1 MARESDPQHECA
13 IGVDVGGTKCA
24 AGLVRIADG
33 HILATR
39 LQPTCAERGGAA
51 VLADVIALAR
61 SLQEE
66 ATQLHVSA
74 MAIGVGVAE
83 LVGVDG
89 KVLSDATIRWLNV
102 AVAAELQAATGL
114 PVKLEADVRAAARCE
129 ACSGAGRQF
138 KSFLFVTIGTGISA
152 SLVIDRIPYAGAR
165 GLTGTFASSPGLIPA
180 QAGQLASGPPLEQF
194 AAGPAIAA
202 RYSQIRPEFHGT
214 AREVLSLANEGDKPA
229 RDVVTTAG
237 AAAGAAIGQLVNTLD
252 PEAVVIGG
260 GLGLASGTYRA
271 ALETSMREHIWS
283 ELHRGLPLLSAKGG
297 NDAGVIGAAL
307 AAVGS

>member
-1 MARESDPQHECA
+1 MTRDSDPQLECA

-33 HILATR
+33 YVVAMR
-39 LQPTCAERGGAA
+39 LQPTHAERGGRA
-51 VLADVIALAR
+51 VLADVVGLAR

-66 ATQLHVSA
+66 AAQLHVTPV
-74 MAIGVGVAE
+74 AIGVGVAE

-89 KVLSDATIRWLNV
+89 RVLSDATIQWLNV
-102 AVAAELQAATGL
+102 AVAAELKAATGL

-129 ACSGAGRQF
+129 ACNGAGRPYT
-138 KSFLFVTIGTGISA
+138 SFLFITIGTGISA

-180 QAGQLASGPPLEQF
+180 QDGQLASGPPLEQF
-194 AAGPAIAA
+194 ASGPAIAA
-202 RYSQIRPEFHGT
+202 RFSQVCPEFRGT
-214 AREVLSLANEGDKPA
+214 AREVLSLAHEGNATA
-229 RDVVTTAG
+229 RDVITTAG

-260 GLGLASGTYRA
+260 GLGLAPGMYRA
-271 ALETSMREHIWS
+271 MLEANMREHIWS
-283 ELHRGLPLLSAKGG
+283 DLHRRLPLLNAERG
-297 NDAGVIGAAL
+297 NDAGFIGAAL
-307 AAVGS
+307 VAVGS